1 MDKLEELYFARFF
14 LGLEL
19 FCVILTEPPD
29 HPLAL
34 ERDPDSV
41 QRSGSL
47 LFETLPAFLADD
59 RSQLV

>member
-1 MDKLEELYFARFF
+1 MDKLEKLYVARF

-19 FCVILTEPPD
+19 VCVILTEPPD

-41 QRSGSL
+41 QMGDGF
-47 LFETLPAFLADD
+47 LFETLPAILADD
-59 RSQLV
+59 RS